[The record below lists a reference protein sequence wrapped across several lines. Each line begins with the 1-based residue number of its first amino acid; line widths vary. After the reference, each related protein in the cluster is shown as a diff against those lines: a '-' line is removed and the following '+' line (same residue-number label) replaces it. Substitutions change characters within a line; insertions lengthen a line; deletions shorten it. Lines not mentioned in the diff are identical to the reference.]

1 MFAGGDAVD
10 ITVMSRQVVDH
21 DFQHRHSC
29 VHHGGMG
36 GFSGFSRREPSER
49 WGSSMYRI
57 VIADDHGLY
66 RRGLRLALTAGIPNA
81 EIFEAACFDAV
92 VNLLEE
98 QASIDL
104 AILDLNMPG
113 LFNQEVLGDV
123 LSAYPG
129 TRFAIVSGDDSRSEI
144 LTALSIGLH
153 GYIVKSQKDEEV
165 VLAVNEILSGRI
177 YVPALLS
184 RASAERQYPTLP
196 PAKNPIR
203 RSVNGANLD
212 RLTPRQ
218 QDVLKL
224 MAEGY
229 SNKEIARNLDIAEA
243 TTKIHA
249 AAILRELGVRNRT
262 EAAVLLQSWLSRNVN

>member
-1 MFAGGDAVD
+1 
-10 ITVMSRQVVDH
+10 
-21 DFQHRHSC
+21 
-29 VHHGGMG
+29 
-36 GFSGFSRREPSER
+36 
-49 WGSSMYRI
+49 MYRI

-66 RRGLRLALTAGIPNA
+66 RRGLRLVLTAGIVGV
-81 EIFEAACFDAV
+81 EIFDAACFDAV
-92 VNLLEE
+92 VCLLEE
-98 QASIDL
+98 HASIDL

-123 LSAYPG
+123 LSAYPN
-129 TRFAIVSGDDSRSEI
+129 TRFAIVSADDSRAEI
-144 LTALSIGLH
+144 LKALSIGLH

-165 VLAVNEILSGRI
+165 VMAVNEILSGRI

-184 RASAERQYPTLP
+184 RSSAGQGQQISPPSERDPT
-196 PAKNPIR
+196 R
-203 RSVNGANLD
+203 RRLGAHNLG
-212 RLTPRQ
+212 RLTSRQ
-218 QDVLKL
+218 KDVLNL

-262 EAAVLLQSWLSRNVN
+262 EAAVLLQTLLARNAS

>member
-1 MFAGGDAVD
+1 
-10 ITVMSRQVVDH
+10 
-21 DFQHRHSC
+21 
-29 VHHGGMG
+29 
-36 GFSGFSRREPSER
+36 
-49 WGSSMYRI
+49 MYRI

-66 RRGLRLALTAGIPNA
+66 RRGLRLALMAGIPSV

-113 LFNQEVLGDV
+113 LFNQEVLSDV
-123 LSAYPG
+123 LSAYPD

-165 VLAVNEILSGRI
+165 VLAVNEILAGRI
-177 YVPALLS
+177 YVPSLLS
-184 RASAERQYPTLP
+184 RTSGDQRAYTALP
-196 PAKNPIR
+196 SAKNPIR
-203 RSVNGANLD
+203 QRMGSSDLG
-212 RLTPRQ
+212 RLTSRQ
-218 QDVLKL
+218 RDVLKL

-262 EAAVLLQSWLSRNVN
+262 EAAVLLQSWLSRNVS

>member
-1 MFAGGDAVD
+1 
-10 ITVMSRQVVDH
+10 
-21 DFQHRHSC
+21 
-29 VHHGGMG
+29 
-36 GFSGFSRREPSER
+36 
-49 WGSSMYRI
+49 MYRI

-66 RRGLRLALTAGIPNA
+66 RRGLRLALTAGIPSA

-92 VNLLEE
+92 VSLLEE

-123 LSAYPG
+123 LSAYPD

-153 GYIVKSQKDEEV
+153 GYIVKSQRDEEV
-165 VLAVNEILSGRI
+165 VMAVNEILSGRI

-184 RASAERQYPTLP
+184 RTSAGQRSYAAQPS
-196 PAKNPIR
+196 AKNPTR
-203 RSVNGANLD
+203 QRVSSGNLA
-212 RLTPRQ
+212 RLTSRQ
-218 QDVLKL
+218 KDVLKL

-262 EAAVLLQSWLSRNVN
+262 EAAVLLQTWLSKNVT

>member
-1 MFAGGDAVD
+1 
-10 ITVMSRQVVDH
+10 
-21 DFQHRHSC
+21 
-29 VHHGGMG
+29 
-36 GFSGFSRREPSER
+36 
-49 WGSSMYRI
+49 MYRI

-66 RRGLRLALTAGIPNA
+66 RRGLRLALLAGIPGA
-81 EIFEAACFDAV
+81 EILEAACFDAV

-113 LFNQEVLGDV
+113 LFNQKVLGDV
-123 LSAYPG
+123 LSVYPD

-184 RASAERQYPTLP
+184 RTSAEQTSYAALP
-196 PAKNPIR
+196 SASSPAR
-203 RSVNGANLD
+203 RRVGSSSLG
-212 RLTPRQ
+212 RLTSRQ
-218 QDVLKL
+218 KDVLKL
-224 MAEGY
+224 MAEGC
-229 SNKEIARNLDIAEA
+229 SNKEIARSLHIAEA

-249 AAILRELGVRNRT
+249 AAIMRELGVRNRT
-262 EAAVLLQSWLSRNVN
+262 EAAVLLQSWLTRNVN

>member
-1 MFAGGDAVD
+1 MLV
-10 ITVMSRQVVDH
+10 
-21 DFQHRHSC
+21 HRAQ
-29 VHHGGMG
+29 
-36 GFSGFSRREPSER
+36 EKR
-49 WGSSMYRI
+49 WGSGMSRI

-66 RRGLRLALTAGIPNA
+66 RRGLRLALIAGIPGV

-92 VNLLEE
+92 VSVLEK

-113 LFNQEVLGDV
+113 LFDQHVLSDV
-123 LSAYPG
+123 LSAYPD
-129 TRFAIVSGDDSRSEI
+129 TRFAIVSGDDSRAEI
-144 LTALSIGLH
+144 LMALSIGLH
-153 GYIVKSQKDEEV
+153 GYIVKSQQDEEV
-165 VLAVNEILSGRI
+165 VLAVNAILSGSI

-184 RASAERQYPTLP
+184 RASAGQGPVVPLEKIPTRRQL
-196 PAKNPIR
+196 
-203 RSVNGANLD
+203 GAVDLS

-218 QDVLKL
+218 KDVLKL

-229 SNKEIARNLDIAEA
+229 SNKEIARNLEIAEA

-262 EAAVLLQSWLSRNVN
+262 EAAVLLQTWLSKNMS

>member
-1 MFAGGDAVD
+1 
-10 ITVMSRQVVDH
+10 
-21 DFQHRHSC
+21 
-29 VHHGGMG
+29 
-36 GFSGFSRREPSER
+36 
-49 WGSSMYRI
+49 MYRI

-66 RRGLRLALTAGIPNA
+66 RRGLRLALSAGIPSA

-92 VNLLEE
+92 VSLLEE

-113 LFNQEVLGDV
+113 LFNQKVLGDV
-123 LSAYPG
+123 LSIYPD

-184 RASAERQYPTLP
+184 RTSAEQTPYAALPVAKANNPTL
-196 PAKNPIR
+196 R
-203 RSVNGANLD
+203 RMGSSSLG
-212 RLTPRQ
+212 RLTSRQ
-218 QDVLKL
+218 KDVLKL
-224 MAEGY
+224 MAEGC
-229 SNKEIARNLDIAEA
+229 SNKEIARSLHIAEA

-249 AAILRELGVRNRT
+249 AAIMRELGVRNRT
-262 EAAVLLQSWLSRNVN
+262 EAAVLLQSWLTRNVN

>member
-1 MFAGGDAVD
+1 
-10 ITVMSRQVVDH
+10 
-21 DFQHRHSC
+21 
-29 VHHGGMG
+29 
-36 GFSGFSRREPSER
+36 
-49 WGSSMYRI
+49 MYRI

-66 RRGLRLALTAGIPNA
+66 RRGLRLALAAGIPTA

-92 VNLLEE
+92 VSLLEE
-98 QASIDL
+98 QAVIDL

-113 LFNQEVLGDV
+113 LFKQEILGDV
-123 LSAYPG
+123 LSAYPD
-129 TRFAIVSGDDSRSEI
+129 TRFAIVSGDDTRSEI

-165 VLAVNEILSGRI
+165 VQAVNEILSGRI

-184 RASAERQYPTLP
+184 RTSAGQSSYAAMP
-196 PAKNPIR
+196 PAKNSSR
-203 RSVNGANLD
+203 RRMGSNNLGRHLS
-212 RLTPRQ
+212 RLTSRQ
-218 QDVLKL
+218 NDVLKL

-262 EAAVLLQSWLSRNVN
+262 EAAVLLQSWLSKNAN